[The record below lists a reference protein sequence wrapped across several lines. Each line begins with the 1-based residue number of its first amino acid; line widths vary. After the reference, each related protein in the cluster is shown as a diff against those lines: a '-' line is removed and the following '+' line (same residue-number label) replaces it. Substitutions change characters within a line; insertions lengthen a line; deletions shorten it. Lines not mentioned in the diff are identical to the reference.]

1 MHRSLAAAATALL
14 AGASVVG
21 CSNDTDS
28 TPAGLSR
35 SEVEQIVQ
43 AELAAAPPVEAGM
56 SRSEV
61 EQIVQAELA
70 AAPPVEAGMSRSEVE
85 QIVQAELAAAPPVEA
100 GMSRSEVEEIV
111 QAELAAARP
120 VEPGMSRSEVESA
133 IGEALEAAAASAT
146 GFTQADIEA
155 AVAAALAE
163 VSSPE
168 PPVTSAEIEEM
179 VRHAVAS
186 IPARSDPAEYTKYV
200 VDSAISRYETQGL
213 EATVDH
219 YSRPGNVDGQWY
231 VFIIDANDTV
241 IAHYNPDLVGLDVKG
256 PVGTDINGYNYGSEM
271 LAATEA
277 GRWVPYVYVNPAS
290 GTLGDDGAF
299 ELKNAWVVRHDG
311 LLFGS
316 GWYINTHAFVPAL
329 ISESAEHFRAGGLEA
344 ILEFYN
350 DPQGISAGLIPTAQY
365 YNRTNTLDGFFSGF
379 IATPDGEILAH
390 IDPSLIGTNIEDLL
404 GPAVRNA
411 TPDGA
416 WITAEDNP
424 AQAGPNTMRVWV
436 IDVDGT
442 LIGAGWYKP
451 QTG

>member
-1 MHRSLAAAATALL
+1 MALLAAASFA
-14 AGASVVG
+14 G

-28 TPAGLSR
+28 TPAGLSHG
-35 SEVEQIVQ
+35 EVEQIVRS
-43 AELAAAPPVEAGM
+43 ELAEAPPVEPGV

-61 EQIVQAELA
+61 EQIVRSELA
-70 AAPPVEAGMSRSEVE
+70 EAPGVEPGVSRSEVE
-85 QIVQAELAAAPPVEA
+85 QIVRSELAEAPGVEP
-100 GMSRSEVEEIV
+100 GVSRSEVEQIV
-111 QAELAAARP
+111 RSELAEAP
-120 VEPGMSRSEVESA
+120 GVEPGMSRSDVESA
-133 IGEALEAAAASAT
+133 IGEALETAAASAD
-146 GFTQADIEA
+146 GLTQADIEA

-163 VSSPE
+163 VASPE
-168 PPVTSAEIEEM
+168 PQVTLTEIEEM
-179 VRHAVAS
+179 VRRAVAS
-186 IPARSDPAEYTKYV
+186 VPARSDPAAYTKFV

-219 YSRPGNVDGQWY
+219 YSRPGSVDGQWY
-231 VFIIDANDTV
+231 VFIIDADDTV
-241 IAHYNPDLVGLDVKG
+241 IAHYNPDLVGLDLKG
-256 PVGTDINGYNYGSEM
+256 PVGTDINGYNYGPEM
-271 LAATEA
+271 LAATET
-277 GRWVPYVYVNPAS
+277 GRWVPYVYVNPAT

-299 ELKNAWVVRHDG
+299 ELKNAWVIRHDG

-316 GWYINTHAFVPAL
+316 GWYINTDEFVPAL

-350 DPQGISAGLIPTAQY
+350 DPQGVSAGLVPTAEY

-379 IATPDGEILAH
+379 IAAPDGEILAH
-390 IDPSLIGTNIEDLL
+390 IDPTLIGTHIEDLL

-411 TPDGA
+411 PADGA

-424 AQAGPNTMRVWV
+424 AQAGGPDTMRVWV